1 MFADLSL
8 LRKSA
13 FFLSLVGAVAI
24 TSCKEDDDTV
34 KPSTEI
40 PSYTVPATYTF
51 TGVDYSAST
60 NRVKMAVELNSYLG
74 SATTTILVQA
84 KADNL
89 FNNTNAPFAN
99 TALNTSGVN
108 LVEKT
113 ADVSVYKGFI
123 DQQVINSSS
132 NATAASNGTAGFVPR
147 GTGKI
152 LVGPQGLE
160 YNQAVAKGM
169 MGSLFFK
176 EAMLILANVKNQD
189 NATQANGATAMEH
202 KWDEAFGYLAV
213 PMDYDTA
220 KVYASTDANKPLLWG
235 GYLRERGRAIKS
247 GGIIFEAF
255 RKGRAAIGAKDYAVR
270 DQQIKT
276 IQENWERLAG
286 AAALAYVTSPMASS
300 ADLGTRFHA
309 LSEGYGFVLSLKFR
323 AAGSKLSE
331 TDYQRLVTI
340 MNTNFYTLVNEPGF
354 TKLKE
359 AEAILKTTYSL

>member
-1 MFADLSL
+1 MKKIITRLPLMTLFCGVVSM
-8 LRKSA
+8 
-13 FFLSLVGAVAI
+13 
-24 TSCKEDDDTV
+24 TSCTKEDETV
-34 KPSTEI
+34 TPITTI

-51 TGVDYSAST
+51 TGTDYSTSS
-60 NRVKMAVELNSYLG
+60 NRIKMAVELNSYMG
-74 SATTTILVQA
+74 SATTTTLVQS

-99 TALNTSGVN
+99 ADLNTSGVN
-108 LVEKT
+108 LAEKT
-113 ADVSVYKGFI
+113 ADVNVYKGFV

-132 NATAASNGTAGFVPR
+132 NATQATNGTAGFVTR

-152 LVGPQGLE
+152 LVGAQGLE

-176 EAMLILANVKNQD
+176 EAMVILANIKNQD
-189 NATQANGATAMEH
+189 NATQTNGSTAMQH

-220 KVYASTDANKPLLWG
+220 KVYPSTDANRPLLWG
-235 GYLRERGRAIKS
+235 GYLRERGRNIKA

-255 RKGRAAIGAKDYAVR
+255 RKGRAAIGAKDYVVR

-276 IQENWERLAG
+276 IQETWERVAG
-286 AAALAYVTSPMASS
+286 AAALAYVTSPQAST

-323 AAGSKLSE
+323 AAGSKMTE
-331 TDYQRLVTI
+331 TNYQRLVTI
-340 MNTNFYTLVNEPGF
+340 MSTNFYTLVNEPGY